1 MGTHPIF
8 ESDFD
13 CLTVFR
19 KRMRHSSALR
29 SAVVRAGNQQVVVG
43 NAATKS
49 YTCGIQTVNLP
60 ANGLAAHVSISLP
73 AGARNEGVDNIGAA
87 TFTRNCIGASNF
99 RNTAFLQN
107 KMTNFM
113 GASLTTSGT
122 RERTVVNISAGPK
135 AIDELAL
142 DVVVPS
148 IMQPVF
154 FKWEM
159 TNAWESAKNQA
170 ECPVSQAFHANSF
183 KGGLANSLDFKGGYG
198 SDAVYYPAEREEAL
212 EALAKNFH
220 ENNYGTDGAIVVG
233 CGVSDEL
240 LVNIAAQ
247 LQNSTHGNAAG
258 AADGFRA
265 GELRI
270 RSAGVSCA
278 VGGSIKSYSD
288 VQVLSIPAF
297 SAADLEAKLATL
309 SSVNVEAA
317 RADAALA
324 QALALGSGDVAAV
337 KAVAECANLV
347 DVSAVSDADVQ
358 SVAAAV
364 AGGAKSLLVMGNTGA
379 FPFQSDL

>member
-1 MGTHPIF
+1 
-8 ESDFD
+8 
-13 CLTVFR
+13 
-19 KRMRHSSALR
+19 LR

-159 TNAWESAKNQA
+159 THAWESAKNQA

-198 SDAVYYPAEREEAL
+198 SDAVYFPAEREEAL

-278 VGGSIKSYSD
+278 VVGADVTGLDAGAAAIVAASVGGSIKSYSD